1 MTMVMGSQ
9 MRQTGMVLLISL
21 VFLLLLSLLGLSSM
35 QGAISQQKAA
45 SSLWQRVQSFQTA
58 ESGLRLGEAAVRRGG
73 HALPICHSVIACAP
87 PDEAF
92 SLVGAGPDPVS
103 GVTWVAFK
111 SGVYGVQSLGEGMG
125 QAHLPPH
132 APATLFRVTAVGL
145 DGQSRTVLETVYA
158 RVEEGGGERFRRV
171 LWRQLQ

>member
-1 MTMVMGSQ
+1 MTLVMGNP
-9 MRQTGMVLLISL
+9 MRQAGMVLLISL
-21 VFLLLLSLLGLSSM
+21 VFLLMLSLLGLSSM

-45 SSLWQRVQSFQTA
+45 SSLWQRIQSFQTA

-73 HALPICHSVIACAP
+73 HTLPVCHSVNRCAP

-92 SLVGAGPDPVS
+92 SLVGAGPHPVS

-111 SGVYGVQSLGEGMG
+111 GGVYGVQSLGEGTG
-125 QAHLPPH
+125 QAHLPAY
-132 APATLFRVTAVGL
+132 APAALFRVTAVGL
-145 DGQSRTVLETVYA
+145 GGHSRTVLETVYA

>member
-1 MTMVMGSQ
+1 MVMGSQ

-73 HALPICHSVIACAP
+73 HALPVCHSFISCAP
-87 PDEAF
+87 PNEAF
-92 SLVGAGPDPVS
+92 SLVGAGPNPVS

-111 SGVYGVQSLGEGMG
+111 SGVYGVQSLGVGVG

-132 APATLFRVTAVGL
+132 APAALFRVTAVGL

-158 RVEEGGGERFRRV
+158 RVEEGGGNRFRRV